1 MTVTVKYTADG
12 TSESVYQNGELK
24 NRQTIHYKIKIGV
37 IFSKVMNDLQVKF
50 KKAFGYEAEEIYSAA
65 GRVNLIGEHVDYC
78 GGRVLPAALSLKC
91 SVAVRKNGTNLMRI
105 AATTIDAR
113 AEIDLTNTGAYRD
126 LPWGNYQAGAAD
138 ELKKAGYNLVGCDIL
153 YDCSVPFGSGL
164 SSSAAIE
171 VATAYVLAKL
181 GGNKIDKVELAVLS
195 QKAENNY
202 CGVNCGIMDQF
213 ASANGKKDHAVLLN
227 CATLEYEHVPLDLKD
242 CVLVLANCNKPHNLR
257 ESKYNERR
265 SEVETA
271 LQILQTKIQAENL
284 AQVSTEDVEK
294 YRDLLG
300 DTIYRRAKHV
310 TSECERVRQSVIAL
324 NNGDLEA
331 FGKLMCE
338 SHHSLRYDYEV
349 TGKELDVLADAAQSQ
364 QGCIGSRMTGAGF
377 GGCTVNL
384 VKKDRVEDFI
394 TNVGN
399 QYREIIGYDASFY
412 VAEIADGIIDE
423 NI

>member
-1 MTVTVKYTADG
+1 MD
-12 TSESVYQNGELK
+12 NLK
-24 NRQTIHYKIKIGV
+24 
-37 IFSKVMNDLQVKF
+37 VKF
-50 KKAFGYEAEEIYSAA
+50 KEVFDSEAEEIYSAA

-78 GGRVLPAALSLKC
+78 GGQVLPAALSLKC
-91 SVAVRKNGTNLMRI
+91 NVAVRRNGTNIMRI

-113 AEIDLTNTGAYRD
+113 AEIDLTNIGAYRN
-126 LPWGNYQAGAAD
+126 LEWGTYQAGVAD
-138 ELKKAGYNLVGCDIL
+138 ELKKADYNLVGCDIL
-153 YDCSVPFGSGL
+153 YDCTVPFGSGL

-171 VATAYVLAKL
+171 VATAYALAKL

-227 CATLEYEHVPLDLKD
+227 CATLEYIHVPLDLKD

-271 LQILQTKIQAENL
+271 LQILQTKIKAENL
-284 AQVSTEDVEK
+284 SQVSTVDVEK

-324 NNGDLEA
+324 NNGDLET

-349 TGKELDVLADAAQSQ
+349 TGKELDTLAEAAQAQ
-364 QGCIGSRMTGAGF
+364 EGCIGSRMTGAGF
-377 GGCTVNL
+377 GGCTVSL
-384 VKKDRVEDFI
+384 VKKDSVNTFI
-394 TNVGN
+394 ENVGKR
-399 QYREIIGYDASFY
+399 YKEIIGYDASFY

-423 NI
+423 NN

>member
-1 MTVTVKYTADG
+1 MIQERFEEKFNAKAEY
-12 TSESVYQNGELK
+12 
-24 NRQTIHYKIKIGV
+24 
-37 IFSKVMNDLQVKF
+37 IF
-50 KKAFGYEAEEIYSAA
+50 SAA
-65 GRVNLIGEHVDYC
+65 GRVNLIGEHIDYC
-78 GGRVLPAALSLKC
+78 GGQVLPAALSLKC
-91 SVAVRKNGTNLMRI
+91 RVAVRKNGTNFMRI

-126 LPWGNYQAGAAD
+126 LPWGSYQAGVAD

-153 YDCSVPFGSGL
+153 YDCTVPFGSGL

-171 VATAYVLAKL
+171 VVTAYTLAKL
-181 GGNKIDKVELAVLS
+181 GRNKIDKVELAVIS

-227 CATLEYEHVPLDLKD
+227 CATLEYTHIPLDLKD

-265 SEVETA
+265 SEVEKA
-271 LQILQTKIQAENL
+271 LQILQTKVKADNL
-284 AQVSTEDVEK
+284 SQVSTADVEK

-310 TSECERVRQSVIAL
+310 TSECERVRQSVEAL
-324 NNGDLEA
+324 NNNDLET
-331 FGKLMCE
+331 FGELMCK

-349 TGKELDVLADAAQSQ
+349 TGKELDTLAEAAQAQ
-364 QGCIGSRMTGAGF
+364 KGCIGSRMTGAGF
-377 GGCTVNL
+377 GGCTVSL
-384 VKKDRVEDFI
+384 VKKDCVKAFI
-394 TNVGN
+394 ANVGKE
-399 QYREIIGYDASFY
+399 YKKIIGYDASFY

-423 NI
+423 NEYEERRIWED